1 MAFTCDHC
9 GYKDSEVKTSGEV
22 SDKGKKITLNLASS
36 EDFDRDI
43 FKSDTCEILI
53 PELGFS
59 LNPGT
64 LGCFYSTIEGVL
76 NKIYENLC
84 EKNPFVGDSTEDGQK

>member
-1 MAFTCDHC
+1 MAFSCDHC

-22 SDKGKKITLNLASS
+22 SDKGKKIILKVESI
-36 EDFDRDI
+36 EDFNRDI
-43 FKSDTCEILI
+43 FKSETSEISI

-64 LGCFYSTIEGVL
+64 LGSFYSTIEGIL
-76 NKIYENLC
+76 
-84 EKNPFVGDSTEDGQK
+84 